1 VRAGRLIDAGLTFAG
16 NLFFP
21 RLAYRLR
28 WRTRLGPGG
37 TLVYLLAWTAFAVCF
52 VWFLSKVAQRQHEM
66 RAELREHL
74 GREPTSEELFEYL
87 RAHQPT

>member
-1 VRAGRLIDAGLTFAG
+1 MAYQTRSRRDA
-16 NLFFP
+16 
-21 RLAYRLR
+21 RLR
-28 WRTRLGPGG
+28 
-37 TLVYLLAWTAFAVCF
+37 LAWTAFAVGF